1 MARSPGGPMGG
12 MDTGLSTIV
21 PVDKS
26 NNTDIASIEKQIRE
40 LTKQADRLR
49 AQVAEEV
56 SVKNLEECRKR
67 LLQRGVVIGSGP
79 CTDIDDI
86 VKNLATGTYF
96 FNKPMVVNF
105 GDQFTLR
112 LAKLVRTQFPQWAE
126 PSRHASREWRLG

>member
-56 SVKNLEECRKR
+56 SVKNLGMPQKA
-67 LLQRGVVIGSGP
+67 V
-79 CTDIDDI
+79 T
-86 VKNLATGTYF
+86 TGRRYW
-96 FNKPMVVNF
+96 
-105 GDQFTLR
+105 
-112 LAKLVRTQFPQWAE
+112 QWALYRYRRYCQK
-126 PSRHASREWRLG
+126 SSDRHLLL